1 MKKNYIAPEI
11 NLVVIA
17 NEDIMA
23 TSDGVINMPWIDFG
37 SSFGDVDDVD
47 GYN

>member
-11 NLVVIA
+11 NMVMIA
-17 NEDIMA
+17 NEDVMT
-23 TSDGVINMPWIDFG
+23 TSAITTPWIGFG
-37 SSFGDVDDVD
+37 SSFDVDDVD

>member
-1 MKKNYIAPEI
+1 MMKKNYIAPEI
-11 NLVVIA
+11 NLVMIA

-23 TSDGVINMPWIDFG
+23 TSDGVITTPWIDFK
-37 SSFGDVDDVD
+37 SSFDVDDVD

>member
-11 NLVVIA
+11 NMVMIA
-17 NEDIMA
+17 NEDVMA
-23 TSDGVINMPWIDFG
+23 TSDGVITTPWIDFG
-37 SSFGDVDDVD
+37 ASASVDDVD